1 MALFDRVASLVIG
14 KPDGKAIEIRD
25 LRFAFSIEKGTGEN
39 PNKCTCEIYNLS
51 PDSRALVET
60 VNNVLILKAGY
71 KQDVGEVTIFTGTV
85 IRSITKRSGP
95 DWITAL
101 EMSDG
106 GLEYRDVKTS
116 FSYAPGV
123 SAQSV
128 LSNIAASFGLPV
140 RPLPSDIASKKYPE
154 GFAFVGR
161 SREAM
166 TKACE
171 YLELEWSI
179 QNREIQILKKGKAVE
194 MQAFVISSD
203 TGMIESPEPESKTM
217 SEKAA
222 AKKGVTTSQRGVR
235 ETFATNNELSGEK
248 GKRLEVQG
256 YKVMTL
262 LQPAIQPGG
271 YVKLVT
277 KSINGEFFRVESVT
291 HSGDTHGQAWQSELI
306 LRYV

>member
-39 PNKCTCEIYNLS
+39 PNKCTCEVYNLN

-85 IRSITKRSGP
+85 TRSNTKRQGA
-95 DWITAL
+95 DWVTAL

-106 GLEYRDVKTS
+106 GLEYRDKKTTFS
-116 FSYAPGV
+116 FANGV
-123 SAQSV
+123 AGQAV

-140 RPLPSDIASKKYPE
+140 RPLPADIAQKQYPE

-166 TKACE
+166 SKACE
-171 YLELEWSI
+171 YLGLEWSI
-179 QNREIQILKKGKAVE
+179 QNREIQVLKKGKAVE
-194 MQAFVISSD
+194 MQAFVLSSD
-203 TGMIESPEPESKTM
+203 TGMIDSPESESKTM
-217 SEKAA
+217 SEAAA
-222 AKKGVTTSQRGVR
+222 AKKGITTKQKGVVQSFG
-235 ETFATNNELSGEK
+235 TDDTGTK
-248 GKRLEVQG
+248 GRKLEVQG
-256 YKVMTL
+256 YKVKSL
-262 LQPAIQPGG
+262 LQPTLQPGG
-271 YVKLVT
+271 YVKLET
-277 KSINGEFFRVESVT
+277 KSIKGEFFRVEAVT
-291 HSGDTHGQAWQSELI
+291 HVGDTHAQAWQSDLI

>member
-39 PNKCTCEIYNLS
+39 PNKCTCEVYNLN

-85 IRSITKRSGP
+85 TRSNTKRQGA
-95 DWITAL
+95 DWVTAL

-106 GLEYRDVKTS
+106 GLEYRDKKTTFS
-116 FSYAPGV
+116 FAPGV
-123 SAQSV
+123 AGQSV
-128 LSNIAASFGLPV
+128 LSNIAATFGLPV
-140 RPLPSDIASKKYPE
+140 RPLPADIAQKQYPE

-171 YLELEWSI
+171 YLGLEWSI
-179 QNREIQILKKGKAVE
+179 QNREIQVLKKGKAVE
-194 MQAFVISSD
+194 MQAFVLSAD
-203 TGMIESPEPESKTM
+203 TGMIDSPESESKTM
-217 SEKAA
+217 SEAAA
-222 AKKGVTTSQRGVR
+222 AKKGITTKQKGVVQSFGTDDTGTKNR
-235 ETFATNNELSGEK
+235 K
-248 GKRLEVQG
+248 LEVQG
-256 YKVMTL
+256 YKVKSL
-262 LQPAIQPGG
+262 LQPTLQPGG
-271 YVKLVT
+271 YVKLET
-277 KSINGEFFRVESVT
+277 KSIKGEFFRVEAVTSV
-291 HSGDTHGQAWQSELI
+291 GDTHGQAWNSDLI